1 MNKVQTTYN
10 VGDLVEFRQFRHPH
24 QNVITIITGIVI
36 GQNTDNNRYKIKGN
50 YKDYWKSAD
59 KLSLLSEVVKAPSK

>member
-10 VGDLVEFRQFRHPH
+10 LGDLVEFRHNH
-24 QNVITIITGIVI
+24 QNVITILTGIVI
-36 GQNTDNNRYKIKGN
+36 GQNTSNNRYKIKGT

-59 KLSLLSEVVKAPSK
+59 KLSLLSEAVKAPSK